1 MPVTRRDEARLMR
14 SGVVFPNSFPTFYV
28 PVALPVALP
37 ALQGPQS

>member
-28 PVALPVALP
+28 ALQVALP